1 MSPLGPGTGLKE
13 RRRQFMQVNAACLNA
28 AGLSAAGLNAARFW
42 TVIIKAKI

>member
-1 MSPLGPGTGLKE
+1 
-13 RRRQFMQVNAACLNA
+13 MQVNAACLNA